1 MMWGMKHRLF
11 GLYFAL
17 ACLLTPVFALA
28 KGEDEEAQLLEAR
41 LEGYTDPVRMDSGS
55 TALTWL
61 MFIFLAVVALAVMFK
76 NAKRTHLD

>member
-1 MMWGMKHRLF
+1 MMWTMKHRVL
-11 GLYFAL
+11 GMYFAAAL
-17 ACLLTPVFALA
+17 LLTPVMALA

-41 LEGYTDPVRMDSGS
+41 LEGYTDPVRMSSES